1 MNKPQRKVCYQ
12 KKVIPIN
19 IVTVI
24 FALIIVRC
32 IFRGSGR
39 IFEVAIWGVSFMMA
53 LSVCAYYPH
62 ISTMEKKLL
71 IAFGTLSFLQVLG
84 LIVLGTSFAIKNTIA
99 TFLIG
104 SLVIVVSVCGYPPKK
119 TVIRALYYIYVMFI
133 LFGVRNSRPLD
144 NTFSGCFVFVNLF
157 YLAVELND
165 CCRKQ
170 NKFFFCTMFMI
181 STLITVFV
189 IFNSGSRTSLAIFLI
204 TLLFF
209 LVIKTVKINSKIA
222 DRSFFLIIAVLF
234 IMIVVYANIS
244 EISWFHGIDELSRKY
259 FNKNLDSS
267 RGKIWKTVFDKA
279 TFFKIIFGRG
289 TGTLPQL
296 ERYTN
301 SSFHSTYIQ
310 LIAQNGIVGL
320 YVLLYIFRVL
330 WRKLAKHVE
339 DTVVLFVIC
348 SFVGV
353 LLYNCF
359 ECTLLQN
366 KAFLGAIQWTLIGFG
381 MVRVR
386 ILECGEDK

>member
-234 IMIVVYANIS
+234 IMIVV
-244 EISWFHGIDELSRKY
+244 
-259 FNKNLDSS
+259 
-267 RGKIWKTVFDKA
+267 FDKE